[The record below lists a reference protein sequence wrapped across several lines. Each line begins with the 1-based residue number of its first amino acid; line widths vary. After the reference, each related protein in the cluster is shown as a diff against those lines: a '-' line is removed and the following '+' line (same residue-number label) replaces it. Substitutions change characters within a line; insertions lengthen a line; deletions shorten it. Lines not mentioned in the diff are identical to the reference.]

1 MKEVLSWKIN
11 YTWKPKNDINRL
23 FEEIYKPLTGG
34 KLGITLNTNWFEPL
48 DENDP
53 SHVSIAE
60 QSQQFRLGFWASP
73 IFKGDFPDVV
83 KDIIGNRS
91 QAQG

>member
-1 MKEVLSWKIN
+1 M
-11 YTWKPKNDINRL
+11 
-23 FEEIYKPLTGG
+23 
-34 KLGITLNTNWFEPL
+34 NTNWFEPL

-53 SHVSIAE
+53 SHFSIAE

-73 IFKGDFPDVV
+73 IFKGDFPDIV